1 VPCHSLYW
9 LTRRAGCG
17 YNVAL
22 AGLSHRV
29 LIPLAYQLPVQASV
43 DEVVSA
49 LAAGMVLGAVITV
62 NLAVVPAKLSKQ
74 RWRTMLVV
82 SVLLVVAVLIPYGQ
96 MMTVLLAW
104 VVMPVTAILTTG
116 HTNDMRA

>member
-1 VPCHSLYW
+1 LYW

-17 YNVAL
+17 YHLSL
-22 AGLSHRV
+22 AGLSHAL
-29 LIPLAYQLPVQASV
+29 LIPLAYQMPASASV

-49 LAAGMVLGAVITV
+49 LAPGMVLGAVIIV